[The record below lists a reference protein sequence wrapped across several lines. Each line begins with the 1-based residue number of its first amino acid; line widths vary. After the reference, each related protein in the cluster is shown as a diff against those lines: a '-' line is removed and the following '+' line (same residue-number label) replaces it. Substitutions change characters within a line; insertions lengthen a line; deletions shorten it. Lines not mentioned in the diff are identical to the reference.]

1 MANRK
6 KRKDSSLPVYLVL
19 IVVLAAAVAA
29 AFFLLKNPADYSAVK
44 DPSKTEYQQF
54 TVEPGSSAK
63 RISQKLYD
71 EGLIPNSRSF
81 LKKAQKLGYDKRFQ
95 AGDYQLSPSMNTDEI
110 MEALQHAKK
119 ETKRFTIPE
128 GYYIR
133 QVAEKLVKDGLI
145 ASEQEFYDACEDDY
159 DYWFVSDSNI
169 KEKDPTGTVS
179 ARANRLEGYLYPN
192 TYEVFADATAHDI
205 VNKMLSGFDS
215 VFTDEMKKQA
225 EKQGLSVQD
234 VVTIASMIERETM
247 ADSERAK
254 VASVIYNRLNIN
266 MALQID
272 ACIQYCLGEQKDR
285 VLYKDLEIDSKYN
298 TYKYNG
304 LPIGPIASPGKASLE
319 AALNPESTD
328 YYYYVLKP
336 DNSGTH
342 NFAKTLEEFN
352 KYKQQYIN
360 SL

>member
-1 MANRK
+1 MARTK
-6 KRKDSSLPVYLVL
+6 KKKKSSGGLLILLLVV
-19 IVVLAAAVAA
+19 IAAAVAA
-29 AFFLLKNPADYSAVK
+29 VFFLKGSGDYNVVK
-44 DPSKTEYQQF
+44 DPSDTSYQSF
-54 TVEPGSSAK
+54 VIESGMSTKS
-63 RISQKLYD
+63 ISKKLYNQ
-71 EGLIPNSRSF
+71 GLIPNATRF
-81 LKKAQKLGYDKRFQ
+81 QKKAQKLGYDKRFQ
-95 AGDYQLSPSMNTDEI
+95 AGEYQLSPSMSTDEI
-110 MEALQHAKK
+110 METLQHAKR

-128 GYYIR
+128 GYYIC
-133 QVAEKLVKDGLI
+133 QVAAKLVKDGLI
-145 ASEQEFYDACEDDY
+145 ASEEEFYKACEDDY
-159 DYWFVSDSNI
+159 DYWFVSDANI
-169 KEKDPTGTVS
+169 REKDPTGTVS

-205 VNKMLSGFDS
+205 VDKMLSGFNS
-215 VFTDEMKKQA
+215 VFTEEMKKKA
-225 EKQGLSVQD
+225 EKMGYSVQD
-234 VVTIASMIERETM
+234 IVTIASMIERETM

-298 TYKYNG
+298 SYKYPG

-319 AALNPESTD
+319 AALNPDSTN

-342 NFAKTLEEFN
+342 NFAETLEQFN